1 LGVEGSRKALT
12 PPGELPMDFY
22 IVVEIDE
29 EDGSWYGD
37 PVTFDDRVEAFK
49 HQEQQKPL
57 AKGLCFAVY
66 ECREIFK

>member
-1 LGVEGSRKALT
+1 
-12 PPGELPMDFY
+12 MDFY